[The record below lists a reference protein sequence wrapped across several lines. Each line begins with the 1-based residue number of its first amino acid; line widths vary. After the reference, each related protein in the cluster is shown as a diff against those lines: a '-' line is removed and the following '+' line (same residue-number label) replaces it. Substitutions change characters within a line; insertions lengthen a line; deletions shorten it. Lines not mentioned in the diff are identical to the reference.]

1 MYMCMH
7 VDVHVHAC
15 VCPWCVHVCT
25 FCTNNCVNEQAY
37 ASHLLKIKQFLL
49 AVAILVKI
57 AAMCSAGGVEN
68 RFENGVK
75 LTFYLY
81 RPAPTKPE
89 AELSLTALIL
99 HTHAVMITGLQ

>member
-25 FCTNNCVNEQAY
+25 FCTNNCVNEQTY
-37 ASHLLKIKQFLL
+37 ASHLLKIKQFSL
-49 AVAILVKI
+49 AVAILVKS
-57 AAMCSAGGVEN
+57 APMCNIKDAEN
-68 RFENGVK
+68 YFENGVK

-81 RPAPTKPE
+81 RPAPTIPE

-99 HTHAVMITGLQ
+99 HTLAKR